1 MRFDRFLTKKNIKRY
16 VPCKSIIVSVFREEV
31 GPCGYRTLPPCLCLL
46 SEILPKEDSLYTYTG
61 IIFGK
66 GTKRGIST
74 ASCMWLTM
82 YLCSSLI
89 NLPCLY
95 RLSLQ
100 QNSWVHI
107 SKCDA
112 IVSGVGHPQPSTAC
126 NCKCKHWNH
135 VLRGYPNFWKPPRRS
150 CDTTCRRVLA
160 IEKALA
166 SLMFA
171 SIGSIFWR
179 RLVGFL
185 CC

>member
-1 MRFDRFLTKKNIKRY
+1 MRFDRFLTKKNVKRY

-46 SEILPKEDSLYTYTG
+46 SQILPKEDNLYTYTG

-82 YLCSSLI
+82 YLYSSLI

-126 NCKCKHWNH
+126 NCKCKHWNLFWEDTRISGNHHGGH
-135 VLRGYPNFWKPPRRS
+135 VTLHAKEY
-150 CDTTCRRVLA
+150 
-160 IEKALA
+160 
-166 SLMFA
+166 
-171 SIGSIFWR
+171 
-179 RLVGFL
+179 
-185 CC
+185 